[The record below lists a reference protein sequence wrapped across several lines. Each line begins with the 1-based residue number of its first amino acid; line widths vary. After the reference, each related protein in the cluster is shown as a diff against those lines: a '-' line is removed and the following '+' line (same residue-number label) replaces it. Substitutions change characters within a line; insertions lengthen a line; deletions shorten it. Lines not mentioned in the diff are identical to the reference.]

1 MGRGASAVAGLR
13 TVITHHTALLA
24 GVVPALRNPILQ
36 MSVRSTPLLSS
47 PCRPQHGGC
56 FPPLAPVALGL
67 RGRTRVVPA
76 RRPARMPPARKKR
89 AAPTPAAPSPEE
101 PEPDGPPSK
110 RVGRRVPAAAAAPPP
125 PPVPLLSVQ
134 QYVSVVNELLNM
146 DAAAPFAEPLDYAAI
161 GCHDYPKVVKH
172 PMDLGTIKSKLGDGS
187 YQRGEDVLKDVRR
200 LGQLHARCTAHRMRT
215 VYAPYAHR
223 DAACTHQVRR
233 VFDNC
238 YLYNGAVTTGHWVS
252 LQANQARSRRDLAA
266 ISPLPRRA
274 ARRQATAPPV

>member
-1 MGRGASAVAGLR
+1 
-13 TVITHHTALLA
+13 
-24 GVVPALRNPILQ
+24 
-36 MSVRSTPLLSS
+36 
-47 PCRPQHGGC
+47 
-56 FPPLAPVALGL
+56 
-67 RGRTRVVPA
+67 
-76 RRPARMPPARKKR
+76 MPPARKKR

-125 PPVPLLSVQ
+125 PPVPLLSVE

-215 VYAPYAHR
+215 VCAPRCRMHAPGAPR
-223 DAACTHQVRR
+223 LRQLLPLQRR
-233 VFDNC
+233 GHDGP
-238 YLYNGAVTTGHWVS
+238 LGLSQGQPGAIS
-252 LQANQARSRRDLAA
+252 PRSRRDLAA
-266 ISPLPRRA
+266 APPRRTPPSHRA
-274 ARRQATAPPV
+274 ASLSPVLAVWRVSLTLTLTRTLPLT